1 MPEMIDMRAII
12 LVGGEATRLR
22 PLTLT
27 TPKALIPLQGRPIL
41 EHVLDLFKEHDL
53 TDIVLSIGYKKEQIR
68 EYFGDGKR
76 FGLSISYVEEPS
88 PLGTAGFVHLLERPI
103 DETCI
108 VCNGDELKD
117 IDIPAMLAAH
127 RQTGALATL
136 ALLKVDD
143 PSPYGVA
150 RLDGTKIL
158 EFVEKPKREEAP
170 SHYVNAGFYL
180 LEPEVFTAIPRG
192 RVMFE
197 YDVFPRLAAAGKL
210 HGFFFAGRW
219 YDTGTPERLSRAE
232 REWPGVPHRAA
243 RKKK

>member
-1 MPEMIDMRAII
+1 MLAII

-27 TPKALIPLQGRPIL
+27 MPKALIPLQGRPIL
-41 EHVLDLFKEHDL
+41 EHVLDLFKEHNV
-53 TDIVLSIGYKKEQIR
+53 TNVVLSIGYKKEQIR
-68 EYFGDGKR
+68 QYFGDGKR
-76 FGLSISYVEEPS
+76 FGLSISYVEEPE
-88 PLGTAGFVHLLERPI
+88 PLGTAGFVHLLRQPI
-103 DETCI
+103 GETCV

-117 IDIPAMLAAH
+117 IDIPAMLSAH
-127 RQTGALATL
+127 RQSGALGTI

-180 LEPEVFTAIPRG
+180 LEPEVFTAIPKG

-210 HGFFFAGRW
+210 HGFFFTGRW

-232 REWPGVPHRAA
+232 REWLGVPSRQT
-243 RKKK
+243 KKTK